1 MSRYQRLNAQ
11 DTETFICLNCG
22 RTVAPADSGSEQ
34 RNHCPFCLWSAHV
47 DLRIGDRRSGCRG
60 KMQPVGIWIKESGE
74 WAVIHRCTKCGF
86 LRANRVAADDDEMR
100 LFTLAAKPLTRLPFP
115 FAMIESAEGI

>member
-1 MSRYQRLNAQ
+1 MSRYQRLNLQ

-60 KMQPVGIWIKESGE
+60 KMQPVGIWIKENGE
-74 WAVIHRCTKCGF
+74 WAIIHRCAKCGF

-115 FAMIESAEGI
+115 FAVIESTEGI